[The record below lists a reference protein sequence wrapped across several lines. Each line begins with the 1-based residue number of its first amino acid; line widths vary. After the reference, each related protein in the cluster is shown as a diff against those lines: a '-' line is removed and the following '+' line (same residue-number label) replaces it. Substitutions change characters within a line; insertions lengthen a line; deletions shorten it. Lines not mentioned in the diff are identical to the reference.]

1 LRVKG
6 HCGADPPQGWES
18 HDVRR
23 ILVLLFVVIAA
34 TAPVRTQHVDP
45 SGIYRCEGK
54 SAEGRPY
61 QAVVEIKKNGDTYL
75 LAVGHARSVAHVGI
89 GVIEG
94 KNLSVGF
101 FGATVGVV
109 VYAME
114 GSEKLNGQW
123 TVLQAEG
130 AVYRETLTRWHEGEP
145 MFRPR
150 PSGPEL

>member
-1 LRVKG
+1 MLR
-6 HCGADPPQGWES
+6 
-18 HDVRR
+18 RL
-23 ILVLLFVVIAA
+23 LVLLFVVVAV
-34 TAPVRTQHVDP
+34 TAPVGTQNLDP

-54 SAEGRPY
+54 SAEGKAY
-61 QAVVEIKKNGDTYL
+61 QAVVEIKKNGETYL
-75 LAVGHARSVAHVGI
+75 LRWVTPEGVAHIGV

-109 VYAME
+109 VYAIE
-114 GSEKLNGQW
+114 GSEKLSGQW

-130 AVYRETLTRWHEGEP
+130 VVYRETLTRWHEGQP
-145 MFRPR
+145 LFRPR